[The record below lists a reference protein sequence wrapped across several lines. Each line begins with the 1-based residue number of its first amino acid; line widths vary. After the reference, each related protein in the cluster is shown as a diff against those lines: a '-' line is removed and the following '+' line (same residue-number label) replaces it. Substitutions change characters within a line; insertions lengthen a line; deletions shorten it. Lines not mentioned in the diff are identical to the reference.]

1 MKRYTVLGDGGKK
14 MLDGKDPYKCR
25 KWQLRV
31 NVLDGERGGKEA
43 PRCHSSVTACRSYA
57 SSECPSILPVS
68 SKP

>member
-31 NVLDGERGGKEA
+31 NVLDGERGGKERMLTRTF
-43 PRCHSSVTACRSYA
+43 PSSAERREGLA
-57 SSECPSILPVS
+57 GNMRH
-68 SKP
+68 